1 MVKVMEKNLT
11 KHEYSVEIE
20 ELKDENVK
28 ELIYKLDTYDNELVE
43 GIENVKIMT
52 GDNKLIQ
59 YLNENDIN
67 HEATSDNN
75 TKVQYTLV
83 LKLEKGDNEVNFVDK
98 EGTNNKIDE
107 IINEVSDIIKSFD
120 TSSK

>member
-1 MVKVMEKNLT
+1 MEKNLT

-59 YLNENDIN
+59 YLKENDIN
-67 HEATSDNN
+67 HETTSDNN

>member
-1 MVKVMEKNLT
+1 MVKEMEKNLT
-11 KHEYSVEIE
+11 KHDYSVGIE

-43 GIENVKIMT
+43 GVENVKIIT

-59 YLNENDIN
+59 YLEENDIS
-67 HEATSDNN
+67 HETTSDNG

-83 LKLEKGDNEVNFVDK
+83 LKLEKGDNDVNFVDN
-98 EGTNNKIDE
+98 EGTSNKINDIIDE
-107 IINEVSDIIKSFD
+107 ISGIIKSFD
-120 TSSK
+120 SSNK